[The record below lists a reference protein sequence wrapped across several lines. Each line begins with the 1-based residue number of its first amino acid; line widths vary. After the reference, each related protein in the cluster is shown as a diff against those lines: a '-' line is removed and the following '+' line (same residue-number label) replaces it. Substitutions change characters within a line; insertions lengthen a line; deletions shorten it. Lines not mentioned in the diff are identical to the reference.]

1 VKFTIEKSLSWIVI
15 LFIAVILVNPV
26 NALAGVK
33 DKDQRRAKRDS
44 IKRARDLS
52 PHKAS
57 LWAIIPGGGQVY
69 NHKYWKLPIVYAGFG
84 VIGYFIITN
93 RDYYLKYNDAY
104 ICSANADNDPD
115 FECDDPLAENYSTND
130 LQQYKDFYRRNT
142 ELSVILGAVWYLL
155 TLVDAT
161 VDAHLSHWEV
171 NDNLSFD
178 VQPVIQPVG
187 KQINIPTQ
195 APAFN
200 GLKLS
205 FRF

>member
-15 LFIAVILVNPV
+15 LLIAVMLVNPV
-26 NALAGVK
+26 NALAGDK

-52 PHKAS
+52 LHKAS

-69 NHKYWKLPIVYAGFG
+69 NHKYWKLPIVYTGFG

-130 LQQYKDFYRRNT
+130 LQQYKDYYRRNT

-171 NDNLSFD
+171 NDNLSLD
-178 VQPVIQPVG
+178 IQPVVQPAG
-187 KQINIPTQ
+187 FQINLPTQ
-195 APAFN
+195 APAYN